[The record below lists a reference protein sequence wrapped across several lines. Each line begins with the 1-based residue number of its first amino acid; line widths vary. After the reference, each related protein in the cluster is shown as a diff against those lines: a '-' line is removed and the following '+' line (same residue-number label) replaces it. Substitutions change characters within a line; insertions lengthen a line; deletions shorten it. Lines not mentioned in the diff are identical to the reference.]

1 MNSSDRSAARALEE
15 FVADDYFAQ
24 PDQQFADFQ
33 VWDPVDSKQAPQAG
47 TASEA
52 PGRAGLS
59 GTRSMTAQAGVDD
72 SAEHLKAEFE
82 RGFTE
87 GKAAAEAESAAQSE
101 QLSTLL
107 EALSLGHCD
116 VENFYAPLKT
126 LAVRIAEAVMKV
138 ELEESRVSIERIAE
152 DLLGSL
158 SKIKDDPVRLYLSPE
173 DLAGLSEEFRNKHN
187 NVAFIEDAQLTRGS
201 SYAEMNDRLVTDY
214 SEERLARVVQ
224 EVMRHDH
231 G

>member
-24 PDQQFADFQ
+24 PDKQFANFQ
-33 VWDPVDSKQAPQAG
+33 IWDPMDSKRAPQAE
-47 TASEA
+47 TASDA
-52 PGRAGLS
+52 PDRAGLS
-59 GTRSMTAQAGVDD
+59 ETRFMTAQPAVDD

-82 RGFTE
+82 RGFAE
-87 GKAAAEAESAAQSE
+87 GKAAAEAEYAAQSE

-116 VENFYAPLKT
+116 VENFYSPLKT

-138 ELEESRVSIERIAE
+138 ELEESRASIERIAE

-158 SKIKDDPVRLYLSPE
+158 SNIKDDPVRLYLSPE
-173 DLAGLSEEFRNKHN
+173 DLAGLSEEFKNKHN
-187 NVAFIEDAQLTRGS
+187 NVAFIEDGQLTRGS
-201 SYAEMNDRLVTDY
+201 SYAEMNDKLVTDY
-214 SEERLARVVQ
+214 TEERISRIVQ
-224 EVMRHDH
+224 GVMRHDH